1 MPITCAIVEM
11 MKATKAGATC
21 DGAARPGPRPYKFSN
36 ELCRR
41 SCPGLGPSGEARHDS
56 GGPDGAPTGEPGHDM
71 APDSG
76 GGGRCGRWRRRGCGS
91 TAGPGNRPGLAGP
104 ALACRPGIRR
114 GATSG
119 AAGCGGWGWQAACES
134 WFLQTGPE

>member
-1 MPITCAIVEM
+1 M

-41 SCPGLGPSGEARHDS
+41 SSPGLGPSGEARHDS

-76 GGGRCGRWRRRGCGS
+76 GGGW
-91 TAGPGNRPGLAGP
+91 A
-104 ALACRPGIRR
+104 
-114 GATSG
+114 G
-119 AAGCGGWGWQAACES
+119 AARRAAPAAVHLATVLVRMWKS
-134 WFLQTGPE
+134 TGLER